1 MQCHLPIKKET
12 RRKSGKSAHGPEN
25 QPAHDATQAV
35 AAVGAG
41 DGDGDGGQGRRQSSR
56 SGKPLLSNLT
66 SPRFHPP
73 SLRGGGGES
82 LSDDCPIPEQTSPR
96 RRAGDLAPRHAGSG
110 CPLPAAL
117 CLTLAES

>member
-56 SGKPLLSNLT
+56 SDEPQAAGRRP
-66 SPRFHPP
+66 SP
-73 SLRGGGGES
+73 
-82 LSDDCPIPEQTSPR
+82 TPR
-96 RRAGDLAPRHAGSG
+96 RIRLSVAGGAMPDS
-110 CPLPAAL
+110 C
-117 CLTLAES
+117 